1 MKELERAVAGV
12 IDQCDMAAIDQRK
25 AQLLGSTNPFLIK
38 LHTRLSNP
46 PARCQQLALNRQCA
60 DQYGGGWTAGPADD
74 KGNFFCRPPNEAAAN
89 QFCEAHNEGDGWVAG
104 EVQANGAFGC
114 YPSYA
119 RQRSAALSD
128 CRQQHGSRLI
138 KVYKYKGQWYCN
150 YRTKSAKQRR
160 THQPRTRHSR
170 GGGGYDPRAAAAA
183 AAIAGAVIQGV
194 IRSQGGGGHH
204 HGGGCAANPR
214 APGC

>member
-1 MKELERAVAGV
+1 
-12 IDQCDMAAIDQRK
+12 
-25 AQLLGSTNPFLIK
+25 
-38 LHTRLSNP
+38 
-46 PARCQQLALNRQCA
+46 
-60 DQYGGGWTAGPADD
+60 
-74 KGNFFCRPPNEAAAN
+74 
-89 QFCEAHNEGDGWVAG
+89 
-104 EVQANGAFGC
+104 VQANGSFGC

-138 KVYKYKGQWYCN
+138 KVYKYKGQWYCS
-150 YRTKSAKQRR
+150 YRTKSVKQRR
-160 THQPRTRHSR
+160 TRPPGARTSR

-183 AAIAGAVIQGV
+183 AAVAGAVIQG
-194 IRSQGGGGHH
+194 IIQSQGGGHH